1 MGCIVEIIGVGNE
14 LLIGK
19 IANTNAQ
26 WLAKTI
32 TNLGGEVR
40 RIVDVG
46 DNLDEISAAIREALA
61 RAPTWLIVTG
71 GLGPTFDD
79 MTLEG
84 IAKALAVPLKLDE
97 EAKNMVKE
105 KYDKYHERT
114 GENIELTPAR
124 LKMAT
129 LPLGGKPLRNPAGTA
144 PGLMIRSGLT
154 TIVALP
160 GVPIEM
166 QAIFKETLEP
176 LIRETAGERYVYSK
190 YLRATGVIEST
201 LAPLIDL
208 VMHDNPGV
216 YVKSHPKEPEPLPV
230 IEFHISSYSRSL
242 ELSRKKVEDAAAQL
256 SRLVHEKKGKVE
268 EIEGG

>member
-97 EAKNMVKE
+97 EAKNMV
-105 KYDKYHERT
+105 
-114 GENIELTPAR
+114 NIELTPAR

-166 QAIFKETLEP
+166 QTIFKETLEP